1 MRTLEVLLKRANQQ
15 MEQLA
20 GAASE
25 TLAARNDVIAR
36 RVAAEASIQ
45 AEASMIDASPLS
57 GVGFAEYL
65 DRQKHRISELDVE
78 LEKAEAEHEVAK
90 SALMTAFAEV
100 KKLETL
106 LAQRQAQARKEEL
119 DREQSEFD
127 ERSSQLFGR

>member
-45 AEASMIDASPLS
+45 AEASMIDSSPLS

-65 DRQKHRISELDVE
+65 DRQKHRISQLDIE
-78 LEKAEAEHEVAK
+78 LEKAEAEHEEAK

-119 DREQSEFD
+119 DREQAEFD